1 MGGNSLIDRLFKRE
15 STTKEEIRQLVDEDQ
30 AKGEL
35 EASQREMIH
44 NIFDFDRLC
53 AEDIMTHRTEI
64 EAVEETAT
72 IGYAA
77 AFALEAG
84 CSRIPVF
91 HEDLDNVQ
99 GILYVKDL
107 LPFVGKPVPA
117 GTRLTDY
124 VREPLFVPESIPCGK
139 LFATMTDK
147 RIQMAIVVDEYG
159 GTAGL
164 VTMEDILESIVG
176 NIMDEYDEEEADV
189 IQTGEHTFTFDGSV
203 DMDDAEKALGVPLP
217 EGDYDTLAGFLI
229 SRLGYLPTGKETQPV
244 TVDYENVHFTVCG
257 VEERRIERIKAE
269 VKYDRTGNHL

>member
-91 HEDLDNVQ
+91 REDLDNVQ

-159 GTAGL
+159 RHCRAG
-164 VTMEDILESIVG
+164 DHG
-176 NIMDEYDEEEADV
+176 
-189 IQTGEHTFTFDGSV
+189 
-203 DMDDAEKALGVPLP
+203 
-217 EGDYDTLAGFLI
+217 
-229 SRLGYLPTGKETQPV
+229 GYSGK
-244 TVDYENVHFTVCG
+244 HCG
-257 VEERRIERIKAE
+257 QYYGRVRRGRGGCNPNRGA
-269 VKYDRTGNHL
+269 HLHL

>member
-117 GTRLTDY
+117 GTRL
-124 VREPLFVPESIPCGK
+124 
-139 LFATMTDK
+139 
-147 RIQMAIVVDEYG
+147 
-159 GTAGL
+159 AGAA
-164 VTMEDILESIVG
+164 VC
-176 NIMDEYDEEEADV
+176 
-189 IQTGEHTFTFDGSV
+189 TGEYSLRQAVRHYDGQAYP
-203 DMDDAEKALGVPLP
+203 DG
-217 EGDYDTLAGFLI
+217 
-229 SRLGYLPTGKETQPV
+229 
-244 TVDYENVHFTVCG
+244 HCG
-257 VEERRIERIKAE
+257 
-269 VKYDRTGNHL
+269 G

>member
-91 HEDLDNVQ
+91 REDLDNVQ

-107 LPFVGKPVPA
+107 LPFVGKSVPA

-203 DMDDAEKALGVPLP
+203 DMEDAEKALGVPLP

-269 VKYDRTGNHL
+269 VKV

>member
-1 MGGNSLIDRLFKRE
+1 MYCTGGRGGNSLIDRLFKRE

-91 HEDLDNVQ
+91 REDLDNVQ

-203 DMDDAEKALGVPLP
+203 DMEDAEKALGVPLP

-269 VKYDRTGNHL
+269 VKV

>member
-107 LPFVGKPVPA
+107 LPFVGKPVPS

-176 NIMDEYDEEEADV
+176 NIMDE
-189 IQTGEHTFTFDGSV
+189 
-203 DMDDAEKALGVPLP
+203 
-217 EGDYDTLAGFLI
+217 
-229 SRLGYLPTGKETQPV
+229 
-244 TVDYENVHFTVCG
+244 
-257 VEERRIERIKAE
+257 
-269 VKYDRTGNHL
+269 

>member
-203 DMDDAEKALGVPLP
+203 DMVDAEKALGVPLP

-269 VKYDRTGNHL
+269 VKVRQNR

>member
-44 NIFDFDRLC
+44 NIFDVDRLC

-91 HEDLDNVQ
+91 REDLDNVQ

-107 LPFVGKPVPA
+107 LPFVGKPVPV

-124 VREPLFVPESIPCGK
+124 VREPLFVPESIPCGSTVTQKIITK
-139 LFATMTDK
+139 LSSRNWERKEKKYVQSRA
-147 RIQMAIVVDEYG
+147 RHYYG
-159 GTAGL
+159 GRPGKPDEAGNVKNTKTAGP
-164 VTMEDILESIVG
+164 G
-176 NIMDEYDEEEADV
+176 KRCAD
-189 IQTGEHTFTFDGSV
+189 
-203 DMDDAEKALGVPLP
+203 
-217 EGDYDTLAGFLI
+217 
-229 SRLGYLPTGKETQPV
+229 
-244 TVDYENVHFTVCG
+244 
-257 VEERRIERIKAE
+257 
-269 VKYDRTGNHL
+269 DRYRDPGTS

>member
-189 IQTGEHTFTFDGSV
+189 IQTGEHTFTFDGSGR
-203 DMDDAEKALGVPLP
+203 A
-217 EGDYDTLAGFLI
+217 LAGGGL
-229 SRLGYLPTGKETQPV
+229 
-244 TVDYENVHFTVCG
+244 
-257 VEERRIERIKAE
+257 
-269 VKYDRTGNHL
+269 